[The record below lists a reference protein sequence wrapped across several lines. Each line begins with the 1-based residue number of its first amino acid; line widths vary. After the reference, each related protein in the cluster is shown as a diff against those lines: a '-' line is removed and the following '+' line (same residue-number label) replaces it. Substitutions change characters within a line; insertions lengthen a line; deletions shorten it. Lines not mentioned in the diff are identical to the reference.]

1 MCVPVCAASTTGI
14 RKNFS
19 RASGRAL
26 RGHRPGGR
34 CYGTEASAT
43 PEAGCYPSVVI
54 YGFFFCCTMERI
66 GLIAGNGVFPLL
78 FARTARAEG
87 LGIVAVAHE
96 GETPAELEQCVD
108 HLTWI
113 KVGQLDTII
122 RTFQGH
128 GVRRAVMA
136 GGIRKA
142 ALMEHFAP
150 DERGTRFLGRLT
162 QWSDDA
168 LLRGVAEE
176 LEGEGIAVVEST
188 LFLASLL
195 AAGGPLTPREPD
207 AAQWA
212 DIRYGLAVAKGI
224 GAWDIGQTVVVKS
237 RMVLAVEA
245 LEGTDAALRRG
256 GALGRGDAVAVKV
269 SKPGQDLR
277 FDVPAIGPATVG
289 VCREAGIG
297 VLALEA
303 GKVLL
308 LEREALLNQAAAA
321 DLAIVGVGGDG

>member
-1 MCVPVCAASTTGI
+1 M
-14 RKNFS
+14 
-19 RASGRAL
+19 
-26 RGHRPGGR
+26 
-34 CYGTEASAT
+34 EA
-43 PEAGCYPSVVI
+43 
-54 YGFFFCCTMERI
+54 I
-66 GLIAGNGVFPLL
+66 GLIAGNGVFPLI

-87 LGIVAVAHE
+87 LAIVAVAHE
-96 GETPAELEQCVD
+96 GETPAELAQCVD

-113 KVGQLDTII
+113 KVGELEAIV
-122 RTFQGH
+122 RTFQTH

-136 GGIRKA
+136 GGIHKA

-150 DERGTRFLGRLT
+150 DERGMRFLARLQ

-176 LEGEGIAVVEST
+176 LEGEGIAIVAST
-188 LFLASLL
+188 LFLGSLL
-195 AAGGPLTPREPD
+195 TPEGTLTARQPD

-212 DIRYGLAVAKGI
+212 DIRYGLTVAKGI

-245 LEGTDAALRRG
+245 LEGTDEALRRG
-256 GALGRGDAVAVKV
+256 GALGRGGAVAIKV

-277 FDVPAIGPATVG
+277 FDVPAVGPATIA
-289 VCREAGIG
+289 VCRESGIA

-303 GKVLL
+303 GATLL
-308 LEREALLNQAAAA
+308 LERDALLAAAA
-321 DLAIVGVGGDG
+321 TADLTLVGVRCDDPTG